1 MQHKK
6 LSMDE
11 LQRKSVEEFKTSKKN
26 NIAVLLDD
34 IRSMSNVGGVFLSS
48 DAFNGENIYLGVIT
62 SSPPHREIEK
72 TALGATESVD
82 WEYHENAV
90 ELLNNL
96 VKDGWI
102 PLVIE
107 QVENSIKLND
117 FKPEPNKKYLIILG
131 NEVFGVN
138 QELIGLSDIVLE
150 IPQFGT
156 KHSLNI
162 AVTAGIVLWDLTQKT
177 LSLS

>member
-1 MQHKK
+1 
-6 LSMDE
+6 MDE
-11 LQRKSVEEFKTSKKN
+11 LQRKSVEEFKTSKKQYRSAARRYTQHVKCRLGFP
-26 NIAVLLDD
+26 IFWRLQCRKDIFVRYYVL
-34 IRSMSNVGGVFLSS
+34 
-48 DAFNGENIYLGVIT
+48 T
-62 SSPPHREIEK
+62 STSGNRK

-117 FKPEPNKKYLIILG
+117 FKPEPNK
-131 NEVFGVN
+131 
-138 QELIGLSDIVLE
+138 
-150 IPQFGT
+150 
-156 KHSLNI
+156 NI
-162 AVTAGIVLWDLTQKT
+162 W
-177 LSLS
+177 